1 VSAPLYSVTRAER
14 AAEAV
19 RLRAEG
25 LSARQ
30 IAEALGVSR
39 SYASLLYTD
48 PDGTREAKRRERYG
62 RECEDCGTRTFG
74 GNGAAKAPKLCVACT
89 NKRREPE
96 HGTLSR
102 YEKGCACDP
111 CRAANRAHHRSLLG
125 KKPPTH
131 GASGY
136 SNYGCRCR
144 VCRNGKLVYDRS
156 KGYEHQRAYRQ
167 RRKAS
172 A

>member
-89 NKRREPE
+89 NKPGAGARDAEPIRK
-96 HGTLSR
+96 GLRLRSLSR
-102 YEKGCACDP
+102 G
-111 CRAANRAHHRSLLG
+111 
-125 KKPPTH
+125 
-131 GASGY
+131 
-136 SNYGCRCR
+136 
-144 VCRNGKLVYDRS
+144 
-156 KGYEHQRAYRQ
+156 
-167 RRKAS
+167 
-172 A
+172 